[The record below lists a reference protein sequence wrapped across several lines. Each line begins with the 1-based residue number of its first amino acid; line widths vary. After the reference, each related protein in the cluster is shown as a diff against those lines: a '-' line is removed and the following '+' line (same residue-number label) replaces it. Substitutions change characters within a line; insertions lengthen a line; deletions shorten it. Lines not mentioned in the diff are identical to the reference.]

1 MTPERTDPN
10 PSQPL
15 LEVKNLRCWFP
26 IKKGVF
32 ARTVGWVRAVDG
44 VDLTLR
50 QGETLGIV
58 GESGCGK
65 SSLARSILRLN
76 KPQNGEILLN
86 GVNVLTLRKKALE
99 QYRRDL
105 QVVFQDPQASLN
117 PRHTILDI
125 LTEGA
130 IVHKR
135 ITKEERRAFATR
147 LLKDVGLPESV
158 LDRYPHEFS
167 GGQRQR
173 ICIARAL
180 ALDPKL
186 LICDEAVS
194 ALDLSIRAQVLNL
207 LEEIQEKRGLSYL
220 FITHDIGVVEHIAD
234 RIIVMYLGRVME
246 SGPTVTVLSAPTHPY
261 TQLLLSAV
269 PRIGKRLPEEKDA
282 SDPIS
287 AAAAGTGCPFAPRC
301 PRATDRCRQEAPA
314 LRPLA
319 ADPERASACHL
330 TA

>member
-1 MTPERTDPN
+1 MTPERTDTT
-10 PSQPL
+10 PL
-15 LEVKNLRCWFP
+15 LHVKNLRCWFP
-26 IKKGVF
+26 IKKGIF

-44 VDLTLR
+44 VDLTL
-50 QGETLGIV
+50 QPGETLGIV

-65 SSLARSILRLN
+65 SSLARTILRLN

-86 GVNVLTLRKKALE
+86 GVNVLKLRGAAL
-99 QYRRDL
+99 QRYRREL

-125 LTEGA
+125 LTEA
-130 IVHKR
+130 AVVHKLVK
-135 ITKEERRAFATR
+135 KEERRTFATR

-234 RIIVMYLGRVME
+234 RILVMYLGRVME
-246 SGPTVTVLSAPTHPY
+246 SGPTETVLSAPAHPY

-269 PRIGKRLPEEKDA
+269 PRIGKRLPEEEKA

-287 AAAAGTGCPFAPRC
+287 SAARGEGCPFAPRC
-301 PRATDRCRQEAPA
+301 PKATDRCRKEAPA
-314 LRPLA
+314 IRPLA
-319 ADPERASACHL
+319 EDPARACACHL
-330 TA
+330 VV